1 MGGKFSERVKTLGY
15 INPNGM
21 GVIAYDNLN
30 NISVDISAAGVGRW
44 LSRSLLRH
52 IFSYAFDVE
61 GVKRINA
68 YVQPDNKK
76 SIKMITGIGFKRDC
90 HLRGTEVDLYSLL
103 PTDTNFYEKFKTIK
117 QDAINR
123 EAVGTARG

>member
-76 SIKMITGIGFKRDC
+76 SISSGHTKIMRSTTC
-90 HLRGTEVDLYSLL
+90 HAQNNTTVSSTLMYRMR
-103 PTDTNFYEKFKTIK
+103 P
-117 QDAINR
+117 
-123 EAVGTARG
+123 